1 MDDEALKAI
10 MDEMSR
16 RTQKEAE
23 DLIMGKIIL
32 PDAVEERKMQEEW
45 QKKLYKEWKEQASQV
60 HDPVTK
66 LRKDVMAELADIKKA
81 LSKLGILLDSDAPT
95 EEQLEKHK
103 TLKDAY
109 LKYKMVEKLVLGRE
123 AK

>member
-10 MDEMSR
+10 MNEMSR

>member
-1 MDDEALKAI
+1 MEDEALKAI

-66 LRKDVMAELADIKKA
+66 LRKDVMEELDNIKKA
-81 LSKLGILLDSDAPT
+81 IRKLGVLLDSDAPT

-109 LKYKMVEKLVLGRE
+109 LKYKMVEKLVLGDK

>member
-1 MDDEALKAI
+1 MEDEALKAI